1 MNKTS
6 FKTEEVRL
14 QKLYDEAENRILG
27 NIRDFGGRKVLV
39 EGAGYEKI
47 WLETQPMGGEMFFKR
62 DNSGAAINNI
72 LLFMEMQRSD
82 GRLPGSIALR
92 TKDGTLFP
100 EFNKMQ
106 GFFFAEP
113 ALNMYY
119 LLGEDRE
126 YLNFLGY
133 VLERFDRWLWSERDS
148 DGDGCLES
156 FCVYDTGEDCA
167 VRYKDAPNYWTVC
180 EAPTDYYAVPMASS
194 DVMGW
199 SFSARN
205 VISRICKIQGKEDK
219 YIEWQIKA
227 REVRQKTEEYLWD
240 KDRGAFFDRY
250 KNHKMQSTLTHATL
264 KAMYWGNV
272 SKEKADIFVNRH
284 LLNEKEFGTYMPI
297 PAVSVSD
304 PDFRNITENNWSGQC
319 EALIWQRAIR
329 AFENYSLEHL
339 IPYIGKK
346 VFTAVGP
353 DMAFVQQFD
362 PFTGKPSVNSSSG
375 GQPTYG
381 PAILSV
387 LEYIERM
394 YGIHREGDR
403 LFFGLTDGPDY
414 EYIQVLNDTE
424 YRICHR
430 GNGFTGLV
438 DGKTVF
444 DTAESGRMTTDLSGH
459 DPVRKNRNVL

>member
-1 MNKTS
+1 MNKTV
-6 FKTEEVRL
+6 FKTEDAFL
-14 QKLYDEAENRILG
+14 QKLYDEAEKRICG
-27 NIRDFGGRKVLV
+27 NLRDFGGRKVLV

-62 DNSGAAINNI
+62 DNSGAALNNI
-72 LLFMEMQRSD
+72 LLFMEMQRDD
-82 GRLPGSIALR
+82 GRLPGSITL
-92 TKDGTLFP
+92 KDGMISP

-119 LLGEDRE
+119 LIREDRE
-126 YLNFLGY
+126 YLNFLGA

-194 DVMGW
+194 DVMSW
-199 SFSARN
+199 SYSARN
-205 VISRICKIQGKEDK
+205 VISKIYKIQGREEK
-219 YIEWQIKA
+219 YEEWQTKA
-227 REVRQKTEEYLWD
+227 KEVRLKTEGYLWD
-240 KDRGAFFDRY
+240 NERGAFFDRY
-250 KNHKMQSTLTHATL
+250 KDHKMQSTLTHATL
-264 KAMYWGNV
+264 KAMYWGNI
-272 SKEKADIFVNRH
+272 SKEKADVFVNRH
-284 LLNEKEFGTYMPI
+284 LLNEKEFWTHMPL

-304 PDFRNITENNWSGQC
+304 PDFRNIKENNWSGQC
-319 EALIWQRAIR
+319 ESLIYQRALR

-346 VFTAVGP
+346 LFAAVGQ

-362 PFTGKPSVNSSSG
+362 PFTGKPSVNASSG

-403 LFFGLTDGPDY
+403 LYFGLAKGPDY

-424 YRICHR
+424 YSICRR
-430 GNGFTGLV
+430 GNVFTGFV
-438 DGKTVF
+438 DQKTVF
-444 DTAESGRMTTDLSGH
+444 ETEKSGRITTDLYGH
-459 DPVRKNRNVL
+459 DPERSSLNEL